1 MLSHW
6 VNACVSLNFCTC
18 CCWSLMWH
26 CIFLTGQICNCVAQ
40 ISELSNVLFGQLM
53 LCFLSGNQ
61 VHRFY
66 RKFGLQQARSAVW
79 LLFCFKG
86 WTCEQLTKVHL
97 AFLFITRLNSCNWG
111 HYENLARMC
120 GFLQPS
126 QKEVLPDHFN
136 RMW

>member
-1 MLSHW
+1 MLSYW
-6 VNACVSLNFCTC
+6 GNAFVSLNFCAC
-18 CCWSLMWH
+18 FCWSLMWH
-26 CIFLTGQICNCVAQ
+26 CIFLTGQICNCVAE
-40 ISELSNVLFGQLM
+40 ISELSYVLFEQLM

-79 LLFCFKG
+79 LLLCSKG
-86 WTCEQLTKVHL
+86 WTREQLAKAHL
-97 AFLFITRLNSCNWG
+97 AFLFIAILNSCNWG

-120 GFLQPS
+120 GFFQPS
-126 QKEVLPDHFN
+126 QKEVLLDHFG